1 MRDNFYVVLPSN
13 SSASYFPD
21 NTTTHFITRLPHQL
35 RLQGEWGVS
44 LTDIQ
49 IPMTFLHLPKDEKTI
64 VRRNSTLTFE
74 ALKDNEKYYSDT
86 STPFEEK
93 GEELTINRLESRLE
107 EHYIVP
113 RGLYH
118 SIDDLIKTVN
128 ETSLK
133 DHVTFTINR
142 NGYVSAQRSCTHCI
156 NNEHTFYLSSTLAR
170 ILGYDEGEY
179 NMSSDET
186 SWVSS
191 RPGSLIRALPT
202 MMFVYTDICESYITG
217 DVRTPL
223 LRTVPLDV
231 ESYVYGSIKYKSFS
245 TSKYIPLLHTD
256 LQTIEIDIRN
266 EFGQPIPFE
275 YGTLT
280 VTLHFKRLD

>member
-49 IPMTFLHLPKDEKTI
+49 IPMTFLHFPKDEKTI

-74 ALKDNEKYYSDT
+74 ALKDNEKYSLDT
-86 STPFEEK
+86 STSFEEK
-93 GEELTINRLESRLE
+93 EEELTINRLESRLE
-107 EHYIVP
+107 GHYIVP

-142 NGYVSAQRSCTHCI
+142 NGYVNAQRSCTHCI

-186 SWVSS
+186 FWVSS
-191 RPGSLIRALPT
+191 RPASLIRALPT
-202 MMFVYTDICESYITG
+202 TMFVYTDICESYITG

-231 ESYVYGSIKYKSFS
+231 ESYVYGSVKYKSFS

>member
-21 NTTTHFITRLPHQL
+21 NTTTHFITRLPQQL

-49 IPMTFLHLPKDEKTI
+49 IPMTFLHFSKDEKTT
-64 VRRNSTLTFE
+64 VTRNSIYPLMLE
-74 ALKDNEKYYSDT
+74 GLKDNEKYSSQ
-86 STPFEEK
+86 STKPSEEVQ
-93 GEELTINRLESRLE
+93 NRFVED
-107 EHYIVP
+107 YIVP

-133 DHVTFTINR
+133 NHLTFTLVR
-142 NGYVSAQRSCTHCI
+142 NGYISTQRTCTHCI
-156 NNEHTFYLSSTLAR
+156 NNEHTLLLSQTLTR
-170 ILGYDEGEY
+170 IFGYDKEEY
-179 NMSSDET
+179 NIVLNET
-186 SWVSS
+186 SWISS
-191 RPGSLIRALPT
+191 RPASLVRALPT
-202 MMFVYTDICESYITG
+202 MLFVYTDICESYITG
-217 DVRTPL
+217 DVQTPL
-223 LRTVPLDV
+223 LRTVPLDI
-231 ESYVYGSIKYKSFS
+231 EAYVYGSVKYKSFS
-245 TSKYIPLLHTD
+245 TARYIPLLHTA
-256 LQTIEIDIRN
+256 LQTIEIDIRD